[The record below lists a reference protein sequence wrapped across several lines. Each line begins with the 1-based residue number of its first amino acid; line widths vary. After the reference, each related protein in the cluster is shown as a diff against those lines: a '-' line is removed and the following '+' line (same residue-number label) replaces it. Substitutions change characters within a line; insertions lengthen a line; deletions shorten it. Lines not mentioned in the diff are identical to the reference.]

1 MNQPLRSIY
10 FLKIQQILNLERCTV
25 VNIHLLNVIETSLL
39 LETQSHF
46 SLCYY

>member
-1 MNQPLRSIY
+1 MNQPLRSIH
-10 FLKIQQILNLERCTV
+10 LLEIRQILNLERCPM